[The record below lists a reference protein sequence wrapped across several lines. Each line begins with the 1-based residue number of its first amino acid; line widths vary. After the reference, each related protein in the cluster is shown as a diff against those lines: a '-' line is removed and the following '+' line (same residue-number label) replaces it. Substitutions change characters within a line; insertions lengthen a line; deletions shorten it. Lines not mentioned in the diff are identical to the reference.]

1 MVREDIL
8 AALKNAVERNESIE
22 DAKQSLVNSGYTLQ
36 EVEEAICIIMSE
48 EKESVLPAIQEKVPL
63 PPGAIPMPKT
73 GLTTTVYPV
82 PPKTEKQG
90 LFAKLMKD
98 KTLLILIGV
107 FFVFIIA
114 AGVTLFLMSQP

>member
-8 AALKNAVERNESIE
+8 GALKNAIERNESIE

-36 EVEEAICIIMSE
+36 EVEEAICELMSE
-48 EKESVLPAIQEKVPL
+48 EKESVLPAIQEKVLL
-63 PPGAIPMPKT
+63 PSG
-73 GLTTTVYPV
+73 TVCPV

-98 KTLLILIGV
+98 KTLLILIAASIV
-107 FFVFIIA
+107 LTIA
-114 AGVTLFLMSQP
+114 AGVTFFLMSQP